1 MPKAPAPAPAGA
13 APSSYEA
20 ALAELEQLIARLESG
35 QMPLADL
42 LAGYRRGAQL
52 LAYCRE
58 QLQAVEQQIRVLDEA
73 GPRPWT
79 GG

>member
-1 MPKAPAPAPAGA
+1 
-13 APSSYEA
+13 
-20 ALAELEQLIARLESG
+20 LEQLIARLESG